1 MVREMLSRMASVE
14 ADIHVVARAAEIVV
28 TTMPHL
34 AISFGAFFEGND
46 EHHQTYGP
54 AEHGARFPVSKEH
67 VG

>member
-1 MVREMLSRMASVE
+1 MLSRMASVE

-46 EHHQTYGP
+46 EHHQTHGP
-54 AEHGARFPVSKEH
+54 AEHGA
-67 VG
+67 